1 MSQALH
7 NGSWVQDIKGAP
19 TVEVLLV
26 YLHVWDFVDGFI
38 LQTGVP
44 DNYRSAYAAFFVGFI
59 KFGLWIRIWKT
70 WAPQRCK
77 FFIWL
82 VFHNRVWTADQ
93 LTKRNLPH
101 PEFCPFLDQV
111 DESMKLYTI
120 C

>member
-1 MSQALH
+1 MDLFC
-7 NGSWVQDIKGAP
+7 K
-19 TVEVLLV
+19 L
-26 YLHVWDFVDGFI
+26 GFQI
-38 LQTGVP
+38 TIGLP
-44 DNYRSAYAAFFVGFI
+44 MRPFFVGFI

>member
-44 DNYRSAYAAFFVGFI
+44 DNYRSAYAAFFCGFH
-59 KFGLWIRIWKT
+59 
-70 WAPQRCK
+70 Q
-77 FFIWL
+77 
-82 VFHNRVWTADQ
+82 VWTVD
-93 LTKRNLPH
+93 KNL
-101 PEFCPFLDQV
+101 ENLG
-111 DESMKLYTI
+111 STAL
-120 C
+120 